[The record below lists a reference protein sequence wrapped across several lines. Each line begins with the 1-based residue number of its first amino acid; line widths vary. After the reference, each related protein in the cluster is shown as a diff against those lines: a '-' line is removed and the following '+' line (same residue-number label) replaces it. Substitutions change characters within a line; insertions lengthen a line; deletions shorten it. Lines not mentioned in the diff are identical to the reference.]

1 MVSVYIAVGSNIEPE
16 QNMALSLEHLRTVP
30 GLTLTQESSWYKTR
44 PWGVENQDYF
54 LNLVVGGKT
63 ELSHR
68 ELLKA
73 TQHIENTLGR
83 KRILKNGPRTIDL
96 DLLLYSDQII
106 NEPDL
111 VIPHAALLERDFML
125 VPLIEIAPSVV
136 HPKLQAPVKELTDLI
151 RYHQILD
158 IVRPPSTQREGKNA

>member
-1 MVSVYIAVGSNIEPE
+1 
-16 QNMALSLEHLRTVP
+16 
-30 GLTLTQESSWYKTR
+30 
-44 PWGVENQDYF
+44 
-54 LNLVVGGKT
+54 
-63 ELSHR
+63 
-68 ELLKA
+68 
-73 TQHIENTLGR
+73 
-83 KRILKNGPRTIDL
+83 L
-96 DLLLYSDQII
+96 DLLLYGDKKI

-158 IVRPPSTQREGKNA
+158 IVRPPSTQREEKNA